1 MWRKHLTQFGLAILT
16 GLAVCQPLLADSDSD
31 TARKLREAGDILPL
45 ETILHKL
52 QKSHP
57 GKVLEVELE
66 HKHGHV
72 LYEIELLD
80 RHGKVWELKV
90 DPRTGDIVKQK
101 QETKHAPAAGRR

>member
-1 MWRKHLTQFGLAILT
+1 MSLLAML
-16 GLAVCQPLLADSDSD
+16 LYCQPLLAETDHN

-52 QKSHP
+52 TKTHP

-66 HKHGHV
+66 SKHGRV

-80 RHGKVWELKV
+80 HHGKVWQLKI
-90 DPRTGDIVKQK
+90 DPRSGKVVKQR
-101 QETKHAPAAGRR
+101 TGH